1 MALRLS
7 DTPPVLGS
15 AGSED
20 LSLPAR
26 SALAAGEIGAYRA
39 LFAQASTAQEHNAR
53 YRAFCRLICEG
64 LSACVSAPTK
74 RLPAMFAAVAAG
86 ALQALEAEPREPLLL
101 NWAGVA
107 MYELWA
113 LDGASALFGA
123 AHRLDPELASLA
135 SNLEELRQRQAQL
148 GRRPAPSLLPE
159 IPALVRH
166 AKRLAARAQP
176 ASGMRISL
184 CMIVRDEQEM
194 LPRCLSAA
202 APVVDEIVIV
212 DTGSTDTTIEIARS
226 FGAKVIECEWTG
238 SFAQARNASLQAATG
253 DWLLYLDA
261 DEILVSDDAAALR
274 ALAGR
279 TWREAFMLREI
290 NYTGDGGPASAVTND
305 TLRMVRNRPQYRFQ
319 GALHEQIAWSLP
331 THLPERIESTQI
343 RIEHFGYLDEV
354 RETRGKTQR
363 NIELLNAEAD
373 GGMEGPFLHCN
384 LGCEQ
389 LAAGRIEQAILEFER
404 AWQLIEQDPA
414 HGQRRWVPTLAIRH
428 VRSLAAVDRH
438 RQAADLAESALAR
451 FPDFTDLLFEQARAL
466 AALGSHE
473 QALRLCERCI
483 EMGDA
488 GTPYT
493 ATAGCGSHLPRM
505 LIAELLEVLLASHN
519 FKSFER
525 LLPLL
530 EAVSPAQRERR
541 EMLAGMYLRQG
552 FLASA
557 AQEWMTVCADSPDAR
572 AWIGLAKVARCQ
584 EMSEQAIDFAQAALA
599 CEPGNDEARQLA
611 SMRG

>member
-7 DTPPVLGS
+7 DTPPVLDS

-26 SALAAGEIGAYRA
+26 RALAAGEIGAYRA
-39 LFAQASTAQEHNAR
+39 LFAQASTAEEHNAR
-53 YRAFCRLICEG
+53 YWAFCRLIREG
-64 LSACVSAPTK
+64 LSACASAPIK

-86 ALQALEAEPREPLLL
+86 ALQALEAEAREPLLL

-135 SNLEELRQRQAQL
+135 SNLEALRQRQAQL

-166 AKRLAARAQP
+166 AKRLAARAHP

-184 CMIVRDEQEM
+184 CMIVRDEREM

-226 FGAKVIECEWTG
+226 FGAKVIEREWTG
-238 SFAQARNASLQAATG
+238 SFAHARNASLQAATG

-290 NYTGDGGPASAVTND
+290 NYTGSGDPASVVTND
-305 TLRMVRNRPQYRFQ
+305 ALRIVRNRPQYRFQ

-331 THLPERIESTQI
+331 THLPERIESTEI

-354 RETRGKTQR
+354 RQIRGKTQR

-373 GGMEGPFLHCN
+373 GRTEGPFLHYN

-389 LAAGRIEQAILEFER
+389 LAGGRLERAILEFER

-428 VRSLAAVDRH
+428 VRSLAAVERH
-438 RQAADLAESALAR
+438 QQAAELAESALAR
-451 FPDFTDLLFEQARAL
+451 FPDFTDLLFEQARSL
-466 AALGSHE
+466 AALGRHE
-473 QALRLCERCI
+473 QALGLCKRCI

-488 GTPYT
+488 RTPYT

-519 FKSFER
+519 FKSFEQ

-552 FLASA
+552 FPASA
-557 AQEWMTVCADSPDAR
+557 AQEWMAVCADSPDAR

-584 EMSEQAIDFAQAALA
+584 QMPAQAIDFAQAALA
-599 CEPGNDEARQLA
+599 CEPGNDEARQLV